1 LVLLGSLVNAAGII
15 IGSLLGLLLR
25 RIPESMKQTV
35 MTGIGLF
42 VMVLGL
48 DMALESE
55 QLFIVIISLVFGA
68 VIGEAIDIEK
78 KLHQV
83 GHLLEKK
90 LSRNQTG
97 DFAQGFVSATLIF
110 VIGAMAIVGSLDSG
124 LRQDHDIL
132 YTKSMIDGFTSMV
145 LSSTLGIG
153 VLLSA
158 VPVFIYEGGIAVFAT
173 VIHQYV
179 PESLLEDLISEITAV
194 GGILIFAI
202 GINMLA
208 IKAIRVANLLPSLAV
223 VAVIVVLMKF
233 V

>member
-1 LVLLGSLVNAAGII
+1 MVLLGSLVNAAGII

-83 GHLLEKK
+83 GYWLEKK
-90 LSRNQTG
+90 LSKNQTG

-158 VPVFIYEGGIAVFAT
+158 VPVFIYEGAIALFAN

-179 PESLLEDLISEITAV
+179 PDSLLKDLISEITAV

-223 VAVIVVLMKF
+223 VAVIIVFMNIV
-233 V
+233 

>member
-1 LVLLGSLVNAAGII
+1 MVLTGSLVNAAGII
-15 IGSLLGLLLR
+15 AGALLGLLLR
-25 RIPESMKQTV
+25 KIPETMKQTV
-35 MTGIGLF
+35 MAGIGLF

-48 DMALESE
+48 DMALESN
-55 QLFIVIISLVFGA
+55 QLFIVIISLVLGA
-68 VIGEAIDIEK
+68 VIGEAIDIEQM
-78 KLHQV
+78 LHRV
-83 GHLLEKK
+83 GRLLERKF
-90 LSRNQTG
+90 SRDQTG
-97 DFAQGFVSATLIF
+97 NFAQGFVSATLIF

-153 VLLSA
+153 VLFSA
-158 VPVFIYEGGIAVFAT
+158 VPVFLYEGGIAVFAN
-173 VIHQYV
+173 VIHQYI
-179 PESLLEDLISEITAV
+179 PESLLDDLISEITAV

-202 GINMLA
+202 GLNMLS

-223 VAVIVVLMKF
+223 VAVIITVMKL

>member
-1 LVLLGSLVNAAGII
+1 MVLLGSLVNAGGII

-83 GHLLEKK
+83 GYWLEKK
-90 LSRNQTG
+90 LSKNQTG

-158 VPVFIYEGGIAVFAT
+158 VPVFIYEGSISLFAN

-179 PESLLEDLISEITAV
+179 PEALLEKLISEITSV
-194 GGILIFAI
+194 GGILILAI
-202 GINMLA
+202 GINMLG

-223 VAVIVVLMKF
+223 VAVIIVFMNIV
-233 V
+233 

>member
-1 LVLLGSLVNAAGII
+1 MLLGSLMNAAGII

-35 MTGIGLF
+35 MFGIGLF

-78 KLHQV
+78 KLHQT
-83 GHLLEKK
+83 GDWLEKK

-158 VPVFIYEGGIAVFAT
+158 IPVFLYEGSISLFANI
-173 VIHQYV
+173 IHQYV
-179 PESLLEDLISEITAV
+179 PEALLEELISEITAA
-194 GGILIFAI
+194 GGILILAI
-202 GINMLA
+202 GINMLG
-208 IKAIRVANLLPSLAV
+208 IKTIRVANLLPSLAV
-223 VAVIVVLMKF
+223 VILIIVGMKF

>member
-1 LVLLGSLVNAAGII
+1 MVLLGSLVNAAGII

-83 GHLLEKK
+83 GHWLEKK

-110 VIGAMAIVGSLDSG
+110 VIGAMGIVGSLDSG

-158 VPVFIYEGGIAVFAT
+158 VPVFIYEGGIALFAN

-179 PESLLEDLISEITAV
+179 PESLLKDLISEITAV

-223 VAVIVVLMKF
+223 VAVIIVLMKF